1 MFSFQI
7 NRATNGQIGVSQ
19 QSMNIN
25 SYVGGGDGKSLGF
38 SSDGNYLYYGASQ
51 SSGLP
56 TWGSVNDIVDVAVN
70 MAAGLIYIRVNG
82 GNWNGT
88 RNENPASGG
97 GSLGMAGLTNLY
109 PSMTPYQGIATI
121 LETATYSVPAGFTFL
136 GQTLASV
143 GFFRS
148 DALTEGSFIGLADI
162 IAGPSGGGPFAS
174 GSDAKTWLNNNGYW
188 TSYTGISIN
197 LIMNLNSTLGISGS
211 SWTDQSAYSNNAT
224 LYGGYGTT
232 TYNGSQ
238 VVTFNGSS
246 AYVFPTGGF
255 GSNLDTGLTYEVWAY
270 PTTTSNGTLL
280 AEWQGSPPTGWNDT
294 QMAFVSG
301 TINAGLYPNAFS
313 PLPYLIGPSFTA
325 NTWYNIV
332 MTYDDTTG
340 DLKLYINGSLINT
353 TNGTKANP
361 PATYLTLGRPDS
373 ANSYI
378 GGADGYFQGYIG
390 AWKIWDGPISGAS
403 VLANFNASKSRF
415 GL

>member
-1 MFSFQI
+1 M
-7 NRATNGQIGVSQ
+7 ATARPFAYNTGSPIAGTDQVGNLAIGTPTIGFDATGLEWWNGPDEDLGYVIAESVPLDTQPTPVIGVS
-19 QSMNIN
+19 
-25 SYVGGGDGKSLGF
+25 G
-38 SSDGNYLYYGASQ
+38 
-51 SSGLP
+51 
-56 TWGSVNDIVDVAVN
+56 
-70 MAAGLIYIRVNG
+70 
-82 GNWNGT
+82 
-88 RNENPASGG
+88 
-97 GSLGMAGLTNLY
+97 
-109 PSMTPYQGIATI
+109 
-121 LETATYSVPAGFTFL
+121 
-136 GQTLASV
+136 SV

-148 DALTEGSFIGLADI
+148 DTLTEGSFIGLADI

-255 GSNLDTGLTYEVWAY
+255 GLNLDTGLTYEVWAY

-390 AWKIWDGPISGAS
+390 SWKIWDGPISGAS